1 MFFTTQSDPAVFVIF
16 RLVNNIPKN
25 RLSRQP
31 ILMKTLKLLTFFL
44 LFPLVFHAQKTLTG
58 LWVGSLSNDSITVRK
73 DQSFEIALTEYKQ
86 KVYGYSRSSFIV
98 NDTLYYVVKR
108 VKGTITGDVC
118 EVKDDEIIS
127 YNFRGKLDKG
137 VKMTSTFRMNKQDST
152 WRLEG
157 DWKTNQTKKFY
168 SISGKV
174 ELKDEHDYEK
184 SKIFPHLEE
193 LKVADDVAFYAAE
206 KKATQRNNVSGQPI
220 PAAKK
225 ELTSSNPA
233 VAKVDDIKNG
243 DKQIREDAPAITAL
257 KKSDLPANKVHAGER
272 KNLDNTLQ
280 QPSVN
285 KPELTIKKE
294 EDVASA
300 ELRKSDLPAN
310 KIEVEQRKNFDNNTH
325 QPSVNSPALAI
336 KKEEV
341 PAETLKTKTSSA
353 ITRAELDTKVISAD
367 VARPEIKIST
377 AAAFVAERKTAAPQV
392 VEFKS
397 DSLELRLYDNGEI
410 DGDTVS
416 VLLNNQVILAKQGLK
431 AAAIKKTIKIEPGTN
446 EVRLV
451 LYAENLGK
459 YPPNT
464 GLLVV
469 YDGEDIYQVRFSA
482 DLQQNA
488 AVVFRRK
495 R

>member
-1 MFFTTQSDPAVFVIF
+1 
-16 RLVNNIPKN
+16 
-25 RLSRQP
+25 
-31 ILMKTLKLLTFFL
+31 MKTLKLLPLFL
-44 LFPLVFHAQKTLTG
+44 LLPLIFHAQKSLTG
-58 LWVGSLSNDSITVRK
+58 LWVGSLSNDSVTVRK

-98 NDTLYYVVKR
+98 NDTLYYVLKR
-108 VKGTITGDVC
+108 VKGTINGDLC

-152 WRLEG
+152 WHLEG
-157 DWKTNQTKKFY
+157 DWKTNKTKKFY

-174 ELKDEHDYEK
+174 ELKEEPNYEK

-193 LKVADDVAFYAAE
+193 LNVADEIPFYAST
-206 KKATQRNNVSGQPI
+206 KKPIQQTSTPATNSQP
-220 PAAKK
+220 AKK
-225 ELTSSNPA
+225 EITIAKAETTTKTEKKTEEPA
-233 VAKVDDIKNG
+233 KQEEVVASAEM
-243 DKQIREDAPAITAL
+243 R
-257 KKSDLPANKVHAGER
+257 KSDLPANKVQPEER
-272 KNLDNTLQ
+272 KNFDNTLQ

-285 KPELTIKKE
+285 KPELAIRKE
-294 EDVASA
+294 ETKPLPQTTA
-300 ELRKSDLPAN
+300 EEPKERNSTVVTMPGSEK
-310 KIEVEQRKNFDNNTH
+310 KIIATDIQK
-325 QPSVNSPALAI
+325 
-336 KKEEV
+336 
-341 PAETLKTKTSSA
+341 
-353 ITRAELDTKVISAD
+353 
-367 VARPEIKIST
+367 PEIKISA
-377 AAAFVAERKTAAPQV
+377 AAAFVAERKTVAPQV

-416 VLLNNQVILAKQGLK
+416 VLLNGDIILAKQGLK
-431 AAAIKKTIKIEPGTN
+431 AAAIKKTIYIAPGTN
-446 EVRLV
+446 EVSLV

-459 YPPNT
+459 YAPNT

-469 YDGEDIYQVRFSA
+469 YDGEDMYQVRFSA

-495 R
+495 K

>member
-1 MFFTTQSDPAVFVIF
+1 
-16 RLVNNIPKN
+16 
-25 RLSRQP
+25 
-31 ILMKTLKLLTFFL
+31 MKTLKLLSLFL
-44 LFPLVFHAQKTLTG
+44 VLPLVFHAQNSLTG
-58 LWVGSLSNDSITVRK
+58 LWVGSLSNDSVTVRK

-98 NDTLYYVVKR
+98 NDTLYYVLKR
-108 VKGTITGDVC
+108 VKGTINGDVC

-152 WRLEG
+152 WHLVG
-157 DWKTNQTKKFY
+157 DWKTNQTKRFY

-174 ELKDEHDYEK
+174 ELKDEPNYEK

-193 LKVADDVAFYAAE
+193 LKVADEIAFYAST
-206 KKATQRNNVSGQPI
+206 KKPVQQTSTPSTNTQT
-220 PAAKK
+220 AKK
-225 ELTSSNPA
+225 EVTIAKAETPKLEKKIEEPA
-233 VAKVDDIKNG
+233 KQEEVVAAAELRK
-243 DKQIREDAPAITAL
+243 T
-257 KKSDLPANKVHAGER
+257 DLPANKVQAEER

-285 KPELTIKKE
+285 KP
-294 EDVASA
+294 D
-300 ELRKSDLPAN
+300 
-310 KIEVEQRKNFDNNTH
+310 
-325 QPSVNSPALAI
+325 LAI
-336 KKEEV
+336 KKEEIKPLPQTTV
-341 PAETLKTKTSSA
+341 EEPKERNATA
-353 ITRAELDTKVISAD
+353 ITKPESEKKIITTDIQK
-367 VARPEIKIST
+367 PEIKIPT
-377 AAAFVAERKTAAPQV
+377 AAAFVAERKTVAPQI

-416 VLLNNQVILAKQGLK
+416 ILLNGEIILAKQGLK
-431 AAAIKKTIKIEPGTN
+431 AAAIKKTIHIAPGNN
-446 EVRLV
+446 EVSLV

-495 R
+495 K